1 MANNITISIKLDGG
15 AQTVDTLSQVKNL
28 VDSLKN
34 TNLNINIGNVVS
46 NTNRMLDSFS
56 KIGKTISDST
66 VGLKNFRDTFVLDG
80 QGLIAQWDNIGKA
93 FTDSSLGD
101 VFVKEGV
108 NFKEFASTASEAIG
122 QITAVASSGLNA
134 ISGFSTGIAD
144 AFSGMA
150 SMFQTDFMS
159 VAYRTVAHQI
169 TSGFM
174 SAIPSIIQRYDIMS
188 TFTDYMNLAGVDT
201 ETANAALS
209 RVDQSIRGIP
219 IGLDEAAFR
228 LRRYQMYLG
237 DIDRATN
244 LTIGVQNALMAGGAS
259 EQMRNT
265 AYTQIDRLLA
275 TGKLSQARQWMSLF
289 NGLGVSLRFLKEEL
303 ALDPTASMQQVAAD
317 LASGAIATDDFLHA
331 MERLADNEGLTQA
344 LTIYKGTVEAWL
356 ANIKN
361 AIKRGGQAI
370 MEAMDDVMTD
380 QFGQGITGVLKIIR
394 DQIDSISQAG
404 ANFIR
409 QNPELVGTL
418 GEIFGGIWE
427 RIQSVDFGSFI
438 GKLVD
443 NLGRLAE
450 IIFRIFDNLP
460 DGFLSDFVSFAVTLA
475 GPLSLIFKA
484 VSSGLPLIIG
494 VFERMK
500 DMDFADLIEKI
511 VRQVELFAKVIE
523 RVLSIIPD
531 GLLGDLMAF
540 GLVWGK
546 PLVGIINGISGA
558 LTNLFN
564 GIGGMGGQG
573 LFGGLGGLIRNLGQL
588 MGYPMLGVVSGL
600 AAGIGIIVYETREY
614 YRELEKIAELNF
626 DKLNPDFDTLVADT
640 EAMVSNMKRTR
651 EGWET
656 SVQTIEN
663 QAEIAHDLV
672 EEIGR
677 VDEQIGDTDDLR
689 ERNRLIAEQEGLIAR
704 LGKVSD
710 ITLTLDSETGL
721 LNDESRAVMD
731 LADSYIELAKAK
743 AIAEAYESNIGEA
756 YTGLIEAQAQRS
768 QLVEE
773 RRRYRRQLNQYRMDM
788 DIARNKS
795 DRPNTD
801 LSAAGQA
808 AFEAEGEAIAE
819 DFMTAQANYDETAA
833 NIAKTDEEI
842 KKLDEQIAGFNQQI
856 EFFGVGLTDVL
867 DEINRLSAI
876 DFTPIEGGRSFNN
889 LDENIKT
896 SIASFNALEDS
907 AREAVHGIGSGFEKM
922 ETASAQAASTTTANL
937 KTITDF
943 FTSYNDNLKK
953 ILRFDAE
960 NEDYDFGTLYSRLG
974 EINQEDA
981 APIIAGI
988 AQAIDE
994 AVQSGDYSILDSLLS
1009 ESELAEAGEQL
1020 GGKLLQTMMAAA
1032 NDPELLAT
1040 IRENSEFFTD
1050 GETGFIDAIFGEGF
1064 EESARTA
1071 AEEAIQ
1077 PVNEELETTAE
1088 NAFDAKIQVGNFA
1101 STLDARMGVVSNF
1114 ASRMSQVAATLA
1126 MIMANARGAAREIN
1140 NLPTSK
1146 TIKINY
1152 QTSSPLAPFWERS
1165 WVNTQNSDRSA
1176 TGGLVDGV
1184 PINGKMVTWTPNGT
1198 DTLPYML
1205 TPGEYVVNRNAVN
1218 MFGQTFLEAVNG
1230 MDVGAAYD
1238 AMMARVSVPHGSTYN
1253 YYDNHATVN
1262 QNFYGNTG
1270 QGFSQKKAFKF
1281 VSAL

>member
-1 MANNITISIKLDGG
+1 MADN
-15 AQTVDTLSQVKNL
+15 TVEVIINVKNL
-28 VDSLKN
+28 EESVNGMETFARLITQVSNK
-34 TNLNINIGNVVS
+34 NINFNFNIHGLSQANSGLSQTESTLTSVA
-46 NTNRMLDSFS
+46 N
-56 KIGKTISDST
+56 TIS
-66 VGLKNFRDTFVLDG
+66 
-80 QGLIAQWDNIGKA
+80 
-93 FTDSSLGD
+93 
-101 VFVKEGV
+101 
-108 NFKEFASTASEAIG
+108 
-122 QITAVASSGLNA
+122 QITTLASSVPSA
-134 ISGFSTGIAD
+134 ISGFASGITN

-150 SMFQTDFMS
+150 GMFNTNFMD
-159 VAYRTVAHQI
+159 VAYRTVAHSI
-169 TSGFM
+169 TSSIM
-174 SAIPSIIQRYDIMS
+174 SSIPQVIQRYDIMN

-289 NGLGVSLRFLKEEL
+289 NGLGVSLRFLKDEL

-331 MERLADNEGLTQA
+331 MERLADNEGLAQA
-344 LTIYKGTVEAWL
+344 LTIYKGTIEAWM

-380 QFGQGITGVLKIIR
+380 QFGQGITGVLKTIR
-394 DQIDSISQAG
+394 DQIDSISQSA

-418 GEIFGGIWE
+418 GEIFGGIWQ
-427 RIQSVDFGSFI
+427 RIQSADFGGFI

-443 NLGRLAE
+443 NLGRLAD

-475 GPLSLIFKA
+475 GPLSLIFNT

-500 DMDFADLIEKI
+500 GFDFADLIEKI
-511 VRQVELFAKVIE
+511 VRQVEIFADVIA
-523 RVLSIIPD
+523 RVLSLIPD

-573 LFGGLGGLIRNLGQL
+573 LFGGLGALIRSLGQL

-600 AAGIGIIVYETREY
+600 AAGIGIIVYETRDY
-614 YRELEKIAELNF
+614 YRELEKIAELDF
-626 DKLNPDFDTLVADT
+626 DKLNPNFDTLVADT

-743 AIAEAYESNIGEA
+743 SIAEAYESNIGEA

-773 RRRYRRQLNQYRMDM
+773 RRRYRRQLDQYRMDM

-819 DFMTAQANYDETAA
+819 DFMNAQKHYNETAA

-842 KKLDEQIAGFNQQI
+842 EKLDEQIAGFNEQI
-856 EFFGVGLTDVL
+856 EYFGVGLTDVL
-867 DEINRLSAI
+867 NEINRLSAI
-876 DFTPIEGGRSFNN
+876 DFTPIEGGRSFNV

-896 SIASFNALEDS
+896 SIASFNALEES
-907 AREAVHGIGSGFEKM
+907 AKEAVHEIGSGFE
-922 ETASAQAASTTTANL
+922 EIEATTAQSVNDTIAHL

-943 FTSYNDNLKK
+943 FANYNDNLAK
-953 ILRFDAE
+953 ILQFDAE
-960 NEDYDFGTLYSRLG
+960 NEDYDLGTLYSRLG
-974 EINQEDA
+974 EIDQEDA
-981 APIIAGI
+981 ASIIAGI

-1009 ESELAEAGEQL
+1009 ESELAAAGEQL

-1040 IRENSEFFTD
+1040 IRENSEFFGD

-1088 NAFDAKIQVGNFA
+1088 NAGDAKIAIGNLA
-1101 STLDARMGVVSNF
+1101 STFEARIGAVQAFTAKLSSL
-1114 ASRMSQVAATLA
+1114 ASRL
-1126 MIMANARGAAREIN
+1126 GAAEGAALGLN
-1140 NLPTSK
+1140 HALNSLPTNKHIRITYDQYGFSIPYTQLSTGIGHK
-1146 TIKINY
+1146 ASGGIVNGI
-1152 QTSSPLAPFWERS
+1152 PAPGLA
-1165 WVNTQNSDRSA
+1165 
-1176 TGGLVDGV
+1176 
-1184 PINGKMVTWTPNGT
+1184 IGT
-1198 DTLPYML
+1198 DTIPMML

-1238 AMMARVSVPHGSTYN
+1238 AMMSRVSVPHGSTYN